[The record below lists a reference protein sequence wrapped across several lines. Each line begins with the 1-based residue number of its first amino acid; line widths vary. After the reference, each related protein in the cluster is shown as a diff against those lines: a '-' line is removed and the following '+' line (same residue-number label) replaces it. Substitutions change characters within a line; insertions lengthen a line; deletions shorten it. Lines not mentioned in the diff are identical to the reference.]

1 MHRLEVM
8 RGGLLVPTSWTFSF
22 RLRSMRRQLNYNLLL
37 IIYLNWSVN
46 AAEMRRVRSNT
57 LPYWW
62 MLMSWASYR
71 VISLSFLPLFVSW
84 APFKSTST
92 AIILTFVDNY
102 LYVIIECHWFI
113 LALVRDKA
121 TILVRRWWVRNSDLN
136 RVNLMMIVISS
147 MPSFMMALSKMRML
161 SLVGLVKLISH
172 SIQLE

>member
-1 MHRLEVM
+1 MHWLEVM
-8 RGGLLVPTSWTFSF
+8 RRGLLVPTSWTFSV
-22 RLRSMRRQLNYNLLL
+22 RLRSVRRQLNYNLLL

-46 AAEMRRVRSNT
+46 ASEMWRVRSNT
-57 LPYWW
+57 LPYCW

-71 VISLSFLPLFVSW
+71 VVSLSFLSLFVSW

-92 AIILTFVDNY
+92 TVILTFVDNY
-102 LYVIIECHWFI
+102 LHVIVECHWFI

-121 TILVRRWWVRNSDLN
+121 TVLVGRWWVRNSDLN

-147 MPSFMMALSKMRML
+147 ILSLMMALSKMRLL

-172 SIQLE
+172 SIQL